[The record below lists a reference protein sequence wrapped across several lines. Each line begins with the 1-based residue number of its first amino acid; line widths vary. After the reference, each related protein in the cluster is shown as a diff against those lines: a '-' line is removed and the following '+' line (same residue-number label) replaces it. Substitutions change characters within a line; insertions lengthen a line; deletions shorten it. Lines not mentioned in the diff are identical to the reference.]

1 VIERTAQL
9 EEMNRELESFSYSVS
24 HDLRAPL
31 RHING
36 FSDLLANETKG
47 LLSEKAIHYLE
58 TINNSARNMG
68 RLIDEL
74 LDFSRTG
81 RIQLNRTRLNMN
93 NLLEDTRL
101 ILQPFIGNR
110 SIQWV
115 IADLPM
121 VSADLNLLKLVWMN
135 LIENALKYS
144 SKREL
149 SIINVYSIENNDEYI
164 FSVNDNGVGFDMK
177 YVHKLFGVF
186 QRLHTLADFDGTG
199 IGLANV
205 RRIITKHGGRVWAE
219 AEIEKGATFYFT
231 IPKNID

>member
-1 VIERTAQL
+1 
-9 EEMNRELESFSYSVS
+9 
-24 HDLRAPL
+24 
-31 RHING
+31 
-36 FSDLLANETKG
+36 
-47 LLSEKAIHYLE
+47 
-58 TINNSARNMG
+58 
-68 RLIDEL
+68 
-74 LDFSRTG
+74 
-81 RIQLNRTRLNMN
+81 MN